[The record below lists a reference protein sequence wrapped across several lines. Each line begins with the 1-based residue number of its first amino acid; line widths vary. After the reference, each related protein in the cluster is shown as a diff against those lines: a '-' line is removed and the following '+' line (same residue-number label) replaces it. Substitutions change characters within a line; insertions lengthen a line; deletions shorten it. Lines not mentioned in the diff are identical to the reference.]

1 MKFSTSVSL
10 LPQLISKENFTAPHE
25 LVSPQPL
32 SAWRSD
38 SNSRVFSLLF
48 FFLNKATPIPPAFAS
63 LPPSQVGLLWKPR
76 PHFSLRDA
84 EFLTFT
90 VLPPCQNVSTHHC
103 SDTQQAD
110 GNRDEMDQPV
120 PCTEDEPGQSHQH
133 RNPKTI
139 Q

>member
-1 MKFSTSVSL
+1 MNWYLLSHYLPGEVIQIAVCSL
-10 LPQLISKENFTAPHE
+10 F
-25 LVSPQPL
+25 
-32 SAWRSD
+32 
-38 SNSRVFSLLF
+38 FFF

-63 LPPSQVGLLWKPR
+63 LPPSQVRLLWKPR

-110 GNRDEMDQPV
+110 SNRDEMDQPV